1 MSSHRQVAVGT
12 RLFARTVRGLEHVA
26 AHELREQACTVLA
39 VSPRQLVLAAPPAV
53 LDRPP
58 RTVDDLFPLAVTV
71 PDPGPTKADLLAL
84 SRLLATAPLAVTPA
98 GRRFSVSAS
107 ATGRR
112 TYSRFDIEDVVGAAL
127 AARFDADYV
136 SRRDGRKPPA
146 GTVDWR
152 VTVGAE
158 VHIGLRGTR
167 PPLHRRP
174 WKVASVPGTLHPPVA
189 AAMVRLAGIRPG
201 DVVVDPCCGA
211 GTLLAEASVGYR
223 AGSDIAGV
231 AAARMNAPDLT
242 WFTADAR
249 HLPYP
254 TGSVDHIVTN
264 PPWDRQV
271 TAHGTFAEFVREWG
285 RVLRP
290 GGRLTYL
297 GPWPTPAGWRPVS
310 SHPISLFGQH
320 PTITV
325 CERRMGSTGRTGL
338 FRL

>member
-1 MSSHRQVAVGT
+1 MRRRPAVGT
-12 RLFARTVRGLEHVA
+12 RLFARTVHGLEHVA
-26 AHELREQACTVLA
+26 ARELRERGGTVLA
-39 VSPRQLVLAAPPAV
+39 VSPRQLVVHAPLSL

-58 RTVDDLFPLAVTV
+58 ATVDDLFPLVLSI
-71 PDPGPTKADLLAL
+71 PDPGPTKADLAVLGRAVAT
-84 SRLLATAPLAVTPA
+84 SRLTGTPQ
-98 GRRFSVSAS
+98 GDRFSVSAS
-107 ATGRR
+107 AAGRR
-112 TYSRFDIEDVVGAAL
+112 TYNRYDIEDTVGAAL
-127 AARFDADYV
+127 AGRFGAAYV
-136 SRRDGRKPPA
+136 SRRDGRRPPP
-146 GTVDWR
+146 GTVEWR
-152 VTVGAE
+152 VTVTGDG

-189 AAMVRLAGIRPG
+189 AAMLRLAGVRPG

-211 GTLLAEASVGYR
+211 GTLLAEAPTAML

-231 AAARMNAPDLT
+231 TAARTNAPAIP

-254 TGSVDHIVTN
+254 TGSIDHVVTN

-271 TAHGTFAEFVREWG
+271 AALGTFTEFVAEWR

-297 GPWPTPAGWRPVS
+297 GPWPPPAGWQVRTRQ
-310 SHPISLFGQH
+310 PISLFGQH

-325 CERRMGSTGRTGL
+325 CTR
-338 FRL
+338 

>member
-1 MSSHRQVAVGT
+1 MHRRVAVGT
-12 RLFARTVRGLEHVA
+12 RLFARTIHGLEHVA
-26 AHELREQACTVLA
+26 ATELRERGGTVVA
-39 VSPRQLVLAAPPAV
+39 VSPRQLVLHAPFSL

-58 RTVDDLFPLAVTV
+58 ATVDDLFPLALSTS
-71 PDPGPTKADLLAL
+71 DPGPTRPDLHTL
-84 SRLLATAPLAVTPA
+84 SRVVATAPLTVEPR
-98 GRRFSVSAS
+98 GGRFSVSAS

-112 TYSRFDIEDVVGAAL
+112 AYGRYDIEDTVGGAL
-127 AARFDADYV
+127 ATRFGAVYV
-136 SRRDGRKPPA
+136 SRRAGRKPPP

-152 VTVGAE
+152 VTVAADG
-158 VHIGLRGTR
+158 VHIGLRGVR

-174 WKVASVPGTLHPPVA
+174 WKVASVAGTLHPPVA

-211 GTLLAEASVGYR
+211 GTLLVEAPARYR
-223 AGSDIAGV
+223 AGSDLAGV
-231 AAARMNAPDLT
+231 AAAQLNSVNVP

-249 HLPYP
+249 RLPYP

-271 TAHGTFAEFVREWG
+271 TAHGTFAEFVREWD

-297 GPWPTPAGWRPVS
+297 GPWPTPPGWRTVS
-310 SHPISLFGQH
+310 SHPISLFGRH